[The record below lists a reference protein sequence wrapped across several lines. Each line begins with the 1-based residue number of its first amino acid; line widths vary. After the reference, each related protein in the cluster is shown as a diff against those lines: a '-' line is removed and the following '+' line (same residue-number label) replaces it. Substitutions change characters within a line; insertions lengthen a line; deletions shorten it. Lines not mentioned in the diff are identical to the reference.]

1 MKTTNEI
8 ENQLRR
14 KADKYLEQK
23 AQEMFLIHE
32 EIANYLSTN
41 DINRIYYITDF
52 GDYSK
57 DLVANRGKYFISTSP
72 ESMKLK
78 YHKDLEKNYKEK
90 LVAKFTKE
98 LLTKME
104 IF

>member
-1 MKTTNEI
+1 METTNEI
-8 ENQLRR
+8 EKQLKR

-32 EIANYLSTN
+32 EIANYLGTN
-41 DINRIYYITDF
+41 GINRIYYINDF
-52 GDYSK
+52 GDYSR
-57 DLVANRGKYFISTSP
+57 DLVANRGQYFISTSP

-78 YHKDLEKNYKEK
+78 YQKDLEKNYKEK
-90 LVAKFTKE
+90 LVTKYTKE
-98 LLTKME
+98 LLEKVA